1 MNAFPLA
8 LIVLLLAFVSQGAQA
23 HTDHDKARFVAED
36 GVDAG
41 KCDNRFRPCKTLS
54 YAARQANKGDKI
66 LVAEGQYYFDNA
78 QHAQVLNDSLLPVLG
93 GFSREDHYQAQKPA
107 LHKTTLVFEVS
118 TSDTVTVTVNESVV
132 SLPTDTNSNSSGGGG
147 STTLFSMLGL
157 LLAFGWR
164 RVKMPDKAHKLQL
177 SEQK

>member
-54 YAARQANKGDKI
+54 YAARQANKATK
-66 LVAEGQYYFDNA
+66 F
-78 QHAQVLNDSLLPVLG
+78 SLLK
-93 GFSREDHYQAQKPA
+93 A
-107 LHKTTLVFEVS
+107 
-118 TSDTVTVTVNESVV
+118 NII
-132 SLPTDTNSNSSGGGG
+132 
-147 STTLFSMLGL
+147 STTLSM
-157 LLAFGWR
+157 
-164 RVKMPDKAHKLQL
+164 HKF
-177 SEQK
+177 

>member
-1 MNAFPLA
+1 MNAFPLT

-78 QHAQVLNDSLLPVLG
+78 QHAQVLLRRAGN
-93 GFSREDHYQAQKPA
+93 A
-107 LHKTTLVFEVS
+107 L
-118 TSDTVTVTVNESVV
+118 
-132 SLPTDTNSNSSGGGG
+132 
-147 STTLFSMLGL
+147 
-157 LLAFGWR
+157 
-164 RVKMPDKAHKLQL
+164 
-177 SEQK
+177 

>member
-1 MNAFPLA
+1 MNAFPLT

-54 YAARQANKGDKI
+54 YAVRQANEGDKI
-66 LVAEGQYYFDNA
+66 FVAEGQYYFDNA

-107 LHKTTLVFEVS
+107 LHKTTLVNV
-118 TSDTVTVTVNESVV
+118 
-132 SLPTDTNSNSSGGGG
+132 PIY
-147 STTLFSMLGL
+147 
-157 LLAFGWR
+157 
-164 RVKMPDKAHKLQL
+164 L
-177 SEQK
+177 SEALYEKGFDSITDGKAASSFKHRHHRTWSLVPKSVQMKLPQMERLPASHAVICLCSR